1 MTKEYFTGNR
11 ERLYGQM
18 KQNSLLVMF
27 SGRELRKTNDEYY
40 PFYTERNFLYLT
52 GINAKEAV
60 LLVRKDGE
68 GDVKERLYILP
79 PDLLAERWT
88 GERIKEKQ
96 ARELSGI
103 EEIAFVETFRKDF
116 DVLAASGNYGHL
128 YLDLYKAD
136 SADQDRA
143 AHFFRKMV
151 SAAHP
156 VAEVTDH
163 QTAL

>member
-103 EEIAFVETFRKDF
+103 EEIAFVETFRKDC
-116 DVLAASGNYGHL
+116 
-128 YLDLYKAD
+128 
-136 SADQDRA
+136 
-143 AHFFRKMV
+143 
-151 SAAHP
+151 
-156 VAEVTDH
+156 
-163 QTAL
+163 